1 MTDSTLPIT
10 PAAPDAPETHAPA
23 PDAALHTTPQDSYHR
38 YLHQLDRPERAARY
52 PSQFDGSLRQRRE
65 RRALEQLIALIPAQ
79 SLVLDL
85 PCGTGRV
92 TRLILQA
99 GHAVLGGDSA
109 PAMLA
114 EAERQ
119 LQPDFPQARFQV
131 MSAAATGLA
140 DRSVDAVV
148 CNRLLHHFAEP
159 DVRIG
164 VLREFARVSR
174 GPVIVSFSSAFGVDV
189 AWQKLTRRLQGR
201 ELQHYFPIPLRQ
213 LQSEFAAAGLRV
225 TGTRA
230 VMWGLSR
237 MWYVVGERQ

>member
-1 MTDSTLPIT
+1 MTDSTPPIT
-10 PAAPDAPETHAPA
+10 SAEPDAAAPDAVLHAPS
-23 PDAALHTTPQDSYHR
+23 QDSYHR
-38 YLHQLDRPERAARY
+38 YLHQLDRPDRASRY

-65 RRALEQLIALIPAQ
+65 RRALEQLISQIPSQ

-119 LQPDFPQARFQV
+119 LQPEFPQARFQV
-131 MSAAATGLA
+131 ISAAETGLP
-140 DRSVDAVV
+140 DQSVDAVV

-174 GPVIVSFSSAFGVDV
+174 GPVIVSFSNTFGADV
-189 AWQKLTRRLQGR
+189 MWQKLIRRLQGR
-201 ELQHYFPIPLRQ
+201 ELRHYFPISMRQ
-213 LQSEFAAAGLRV
+213 FQAEFSAAGLRV

-237 MWYVVGERQ
+237 MWYVVGQRR